1 MISSDLTGLKIP
13 NNPSVVTVKR
23 ASSWLNVWKT
33 WFETAKTIDNGIVKK
48 GASELN
54 KSLEKQK
61 SSTLPGNSPI
71 EKRAKQLRQ
80 CGIGKRPHKASSFT
94 EEEEEVLW
102 KAKI

>member
-1 MISSDLTGLKIP
+1 MIATLDRSLDVQEYEWYIT
-13 NNPSVVTVKR
+13 R
-23 ASSWLNVWKT
+23 AEEFHSCR
-33 WFETAKTIDNGIVKK
+33 I
-48 GASELN
+48 
-54 KSLEKQK
+54 
-61 SSTLPGNSPI
+61 GNSPI